1 MNLRPISKF
10 AMATSSAIDSFQAD
24 VSYALSCLK
33 WSSLVLKSG
42 QEAAIR
48 DVYDGN
54 DVFVWLP
61 TGYGKSICYQVLPYL
76 FDSKL
81 HRTHAS
87 PVEQCVVLI
96 ISPLISLMVDQV
108 TALQLQGVGAA
119 ILSGNAGVD
128 KKLLATVSDIQAGK
142 FKLLFSS
149 PEAVVGSSKWKDQM
163 LTSPLSHQIVAL
175 VVDEAHCVYK
185 W

>member
-1 MNLRPISKF
+1 M
-10 AMATSSAIDSFQAD
+10 DSFQAD
-24 VSYALSCLK
+24 VSYALSCLERN
-33 WSSLVLKSG
+33 SLVLKSG

-54 DVFVWLP
+54 NVFVWLP
-61 TGYGKSICYQVLPYL
+61 FGYGKSICYQVLLYL

-108 TALQLQGVGAA
+108 TTLQSQGVGAA

-128 KKLLATVSDIQAGK
+128 KKLLSDIQAGK
-142 FKLLFSS
+142 FKLLFYS